1 MLKTTLLALLFAAL
15 GVLAQEPYCSS
26 TCIDYTGACFDET
39 SQGCWACADHIFN
52 MNIVWGAADPCAIKT
67 QTTVLAKE
75 LPNTPSMSLF
85 GYTSSNPTPLTCTN
99 YTFSGQYIA
108 SDYIYKN
115 FTGIPL
121 NHYAL
126 VVRFNVGY
134 MG

>member
-1 MLKTTLLALLFAAL
+1 MNSIWGSPYTYSTCTVLTQTS
-15 GVLAQEPYCSS
+15 VLAS
-26 TCIDYTGACFDET
+26 
-39 SQGCWACADHIFN
+39 
-52 MNIVWGAADPCAIKT
+52 
-67 QTTVLAKE
+67 E
-75 LPNTPSMSLF
+75 LPNDPAMSLF
-85 GYTSSNPTPLTCTN
+85 GYTSSNPTPLTCSN
-99 YTFSGQYIA
+99 YTFSGQYIS